1 MQTFVRVVEAG
12 SFTKAA
18 DSMAVAKP
26 KVTRLIQLLEAHLDT
41 KLLNRTTRRVTV
53 TPDGAAYYERA
64 LQVIGTLEEIES
76 SLSRAKAHPRG
87 QLRVEVSAPVAQFVL
102 IPALPQFY
110 ARYPDI
116 QIELGVTDRTV
127 DLISEHVDCAL
138 RAGEL
143 TDQSLVARRIGEFH
157 TIVCASPS
165 YLERHGV
172 PMHPREIE
180 EGDHTVVSRFLH
192 SSGRVPPLTL
202 TRKDE
207 RLEIRG
213 RHQLSVDEANARLA
227 AGLAGLGII
236 RTATSMAQPHIEAGR
251 LQPLLPDWCTDP
263 IPMYVVYP
271 PNRHLSA
278 KVRVFVDWVAELFAY
293 GDPVHRKC
301 GLPGPRAGTR
311 AGETPVAAGA

>member
-26 KVTRLIQLLEAHLDT
+26 KVTRLIQLLEAHLQT

-64 LQVIGTLEEIES
+64 LQLIGTLEEIES

-87 QLRVEVSAPVAQFVL
+87 RLRVEVSSPVAQLVL
-102 IPALPQFY
+102 IPALPQFC

-116 QIELGVTDRTV
+116 QIELGVTDLTV
-127 DLISEHVDCAL
+127 DLIGEHVDCAL

-157 TIVCASPS
+157 MIVCASPS

-180 EGDHTVVSRFLH
+180 EGDHTVVGRFLH
-192 SSGRVPPLTL
+192 NSGRVRPLTL
-202 TRKDE
+202 TREGE
-207 RLEIRG
+207 RFEIR
-213 RHQLSVDEANARLA
+213 A
-227 AGLAGLGII
+227 
-236 RTATSMAQPHIEAGR
+236 ATSCR
-251 LQPLLPDWCTDP
+251 
-263 IPMYVVYP
+263 
-271 PNRHLSA
+271 
-278 KVRVFVDWVAELFAY
+278 
-293 GDPVHRKC
+293 
-301 GLPGPRAGTR
+301 
-311 AGETPVAAGA
+311 